1 MSEYDPKR
9 IGGSDAG
16 PIILGTPRTAGDV
29 YLRIVDGVES
39 PDSFYAAAGRAM
51 EPVIRAEV
59 ERELGVRIVKPEPLF
74 FGRYPAEEGS
84 ILRASPDGIIE
95 GIGELWECKL
105 TWSLDEYGTEG
116 TDEVPHHHLLQV
128 QFYMHAFNI
137 DRCRLTV
144 RPIWGSRNQH
154 YLIDRNRRLGEKI
167 AAKLVAFW
175 FDHIVP
181 QRPPPILDPVVLD
194 KAYPGSYPNAKQR
207 PCVLADEKIGRA
219 LELLKVV
226 RQREAYL
233 TAVKEALELDI
244 KNYIGAAAGVEHMGE
259 RVTWLRPKPKKV
271 INWEAVA
278 MRQRL
283 LLSGICDG
291 PVVGDEW
298 KPILAEIERECT
310 EEKQQARR
318 FYVPREWTK
327 AVETQTPENRSALPE
342 GGTEE

>member
-16 PIILGTPRTAGDV
+16 PIILGKPRTAGDV

-59 ERELGVRIVKPEPLF
+59 ERELGVKIEKPPSMLVSDW
-74 FGRYPAEEGS
+74 G
-84 ILRASPDGIIE
+84 RASPDGIIE
-95 GIGELWECKL
+95 GVDELWECKL

-116 TDEVPHHHLLQV
+116 TDEVPLHHLLQV
-128 QFYMHAFNI
+128 QFYLHRWTMPRA
-137 DRCRLTV
+137 RLTV

-154 YLIDRNRRLGEKI
+154 YLIDRNPRLGAQIEGRLIK
-167 AAKLVAFW
+167 FW
-175 FDHIVP
+175 HDHILT